1 MKLFYS
7 PTSPFVRKVSIAA
20 LELGLAD
27 RIERIPAAAHPIN
40 RSESLVATNPIGQ
53 VPTLV
58 TDTGTVLYDSSVI
71 VAYLDWLAG
80 TGRLIPV
87 EGIARFEV
95 LRDEA
100 LGDGLLNAGL
110 LVRYEQIVRPEDKVF
125 EPWVEG
131 QLAKIGT
138 CVDGIEA
145 QVAGFG
151 DRLDVGTIAIAC
163 ALAWVDFRISGFDW
177 RARAPQTAAWYA
189 AFSQRPSLVATV
201 PVG

>member
-20 LELGLAD
+20 LELGFAD
-27 RIERIPAAAHPIN
+27 RIERIPTSAHPIN
-40 RSESLVATNPIGQ
+40 RSESLVATNPIGK

-58 TDTGTVLYDSSVI
+58 TDTGTVLYDSAVI

-100 LGDGLLNAGL
+100 LGDGLLDAGL
-110 LVRYEQIVRPEDKVF
+110 LIRYEQTVRPDDKVF
-125 EPWVEG
+125 GPWVEG
-131 QLAKIGT
+131 QLAKMGT
-138 CVDGIEA
+138 CIDGIEA
-145 QVAGFG
+145 LVPGFG
-151 DRLDVGTIAIAC
+151 DRVDVGTIAIAC
-163 ALAWVDFRISGFDW
+163 ALGWVDFRMPGFDW

-189 AFSQRPSLVATV
+189 AFSTRPSLKATV

>member
-27 RIERIPAAAHPIN
+27 RIERVPVSAHPIN
-40 RSESLVATNPIGQ
+40 RSEVLVAANPVGK

-58 TDTGTVLYDSSVI
+58 TDTGTVLYDSAVI
-71 VAYLDWLAG
+71 LAYLDWLAG

-95 LRDEA
+95 MRDEA
-100 LGDGLLNAGL
+100 LADGLTDAGL
-110 LVRYEQIVRPEDKVF
+110 LIRYEQTARPEDRQF
-125 EPWVEG
+125 APWVDG
-131 QLAKIGT
+131 QLAKMDT
-138 CVDGIEA
+138 CLAGIEA
-145 QVAGFG
+145 RAAAFA
-151 DRLDVGTIAIAC
+151 DRVDVGTIAIAC
-163 ALAWVDFRISGFDW
+163 ALGWVDFRMPALNW
-177 RARAPQTAAWYA
+177 RARAPETAAWYA
-189 AFSQRPSLVATV
+189 TFSERPSLKATA